1 MQNTHLILAKKILN
15 TMSALNVKEFNQMYA
30 NRSKDEL
37 IQFMIETIDGL
48 LEEEIQY
55 GISRL
60 CKEQKLVNFG
70 GFRKLCE
77 SPGVWQSPIEAWED
91 VLNYE
96 KNIIHKIQLVT
107 YEVMERVKTIHNQ
120 EYLYIARSTFMDL
133 YAKAVEKQRSSYLYP
148 KYWERPVNS
157 KKRISIDTSH
167 NRVSMPDKV
176 REDLAA
182 ILKKSCR

>member
-77 SPGVWQSPIEAWED
+77 SAGVWQSPIEAWED

-96 KNIIHKIQLVT
+96 KNIVLVSNCGKENEEIYYDLEKVEEVPYFST
-107 YEVMERVKTIHNQ
+107 LIFKKGGFYE
-120 EYLYIARSTFMDL
+120 
-133 YAKAVEKQRSSYLYP
+133 
-148 KYWERPVNS
+148 
-157 KKRISIDTSH
+157 
-167 NRVSMPDKV
+167 
-176 REDLAA
+176 
-182 ILKKSCR
+182 